1 MLPLFLC
8 RFVPGRR
15 IAERLSMSLGHEKLV
30 AWQRADDLFIA
41 IHGVS
46 RGFPSDERF
55 GLSAQIRRAAYSV
68 PANIVEGMARRSP
81 ADRLRFLNIAEASL
95 AEVSYC
101 VHASFRLG
109 YVTRETHDAI
119 QSSVRQV
126 GAPLVGLMRSM
137 KRLPTRE

>member
-1 MLPLFLC
+1 MP
-8 RFVPGRR
+8 
-15 IAERLSMSLGHEKLV
+15 LGHEKLV

-41 IHGVS
+41 IHRLT
-46 RGFPSDERF
+46 RGFPLDERF
-55 GLSAQIRRAAYSV
+55 GLCAQLRRAAYSV

-101 VHASFRLG
+101 VHASFRLD
-109 YVTRETHDAI
+109 YVTRETHDQI
-119 QSSVRQV
+119 QSAIRQV

-137 KRLPTRE
+137 KRLPARE

>member
-1 MLPLFLC
+1 
-8 RFVPGRR
+8 
-15 IAERLSMSLGHEKLV
+15 MSLGYEKLV

-41 IHGVS
+41 IHRVS

-55 GLSAQIRRAAYSV
+55 GLCAQVRRAAYSV

-101 VHASFRLG
+101 LHAASRLG
-109 YVTRETHDAI
+109 YIAP
-119 QSSVRQV
+119 QSLLQLEKDLNGV
-126 GAPLVGLMRSM
+126 GAPLSGLIRSI
-137 KRLPTRE
+137 RASADNQEA